1 MYRIGREE
9 VAELAKVIEAG
20 KLFRVNS
27 PHLEVENFE
36 KEWGEKIGC
45 RYALCLNGGT
55 SALIAGLVGLGI
67 GPGDEVIVPGY
78 TFMAT
83 ALAVLAVGAIPVI
96 AEIDDTLTLDP
107 ADVGRKISEHTRAII
122 PVHMKGFPSD
132 MDAIGALAKKHDLKL
147 LEDACQADG
156 GSFNGRRLGAWGH
169 AGAFSFNDFKI
180 LSAGEAG
187 CLVTDDRTI
196 YERALIYHD
205 GGAAFRPYAEELS
218 TPVFTGVQNRVGE
231 LIGAVLR
238 IQLQRLEGILSDL
251 RRVKKEFIEAL
262 KAEKNLH
269 PARSNDPE
277 GDCGTTLGLRFEDEK
292 TARKFAGSEGVHGG
306 LPIDTGKHVYINWEP
321 VLEKMGSHH
330 PALNPYNLPENRG
343 LNADY
348 SRDMCL
354 ETLRILSST
363 VFVDMNPDWKPDE
376 ISARIDACVRAG
388 REL

>member
-9 VAELAKVIEAG
+9 LIELEKVING
-20 KLFRVNS
+20 GMLFRVNS
-27 PHLEVENFE
+27 PHREVETFE
-36 KEWGEKIGC
+36 KEWAEKIGC
-45 RYALCLNGGT
+45 RYALCVNGGT

-96 AEIDDTLTLDP
+96 AEVDDTLTIDP
-107 ADVGRKISEHTRAII
+107 VDVEKKISEHTRAVI

-132 MDAIGALAKKHDLKL
+132 MTRLTDIAGACGLKL

-156 GSFNGRRLGAWGH
+156 GSYKGRRLGAWGD

-187 CLVTDDRTI
+187 CLVTDERQI

-205 GGAAFRPYAEELS
+205 GGASFRPYAEELS

-251 RRVKKEFIEAL
+251 RRVKEEFLETL
-262 KAEKNLH
+262 KAERNLY
-269 PARSNDPE
+269 PVRSNDPE

-292 TARKFAGSEGVHGG
+292 TARKFAGSEGVRGG
-306 LPIDTGKHVYINWEP
+306 LPIDTGKHVYTNWEP
-321 VLEKMGSHH
+321 VLRKRGSHH
-330 PALNPYNLPENRG
+330 PALNPFNLPENRG

-348 SRDMCL
+348 SRDMCPESL
-354 ETLRILSST
+354 KILSST
-363 VFVDMNPDWKPDE
+363 VFVDMNPDWKSEE